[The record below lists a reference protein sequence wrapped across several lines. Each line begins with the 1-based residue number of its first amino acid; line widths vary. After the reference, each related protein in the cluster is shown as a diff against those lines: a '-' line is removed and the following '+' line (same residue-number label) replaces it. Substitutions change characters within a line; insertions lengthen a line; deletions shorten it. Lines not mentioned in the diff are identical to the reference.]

1 MLSLPL
7 TKSDDKK
14 VAIKSDDKKGT
25 IKSAA
30 QKAMIIEYLT
40 DHVDGSVAEFSELL
54 GVKTSR
60 VKKLIYELIAEE
72 IIIPIGGNRN
82 RKYRLKA

>member
-1 MLSLPL
+1 M
-7 TKSDDKK
+7 T
-14 VAIKSDDKKGT
+14 IKSDDKKGT

-30 QKAMIIEYLT
+30 QKAMIIDYLT
-40 DHVDGSVAEFSELL
+40 DHVEGSVAELSDLL

-60 VKKLIYELIAEE
+60 VKKLIYELISEE
-72 IIIPIGGNRN
+72 IVIPIGGNRN